1 MCILNL
7 YTMISKTQLFMTLL
21 LLSTSSLVAQTK
33 LSGLVTDERGEAIP
47 GANVSIRNS
56 YDGASTD
63 ATGAFQF
70 STAETGSQVL
80 IITFVGYKTIEQL
93 VLLNGSPINVK
104 IAMKE
109 TINQLEAVT
118 ITAGAFTA
126 SDESRRTVF
135 KALDIATT
143 AGATADIAGALNTL
157 PGTQKVGES
166 GRLFVRGGEG
176 NETKTF
182 IDGMIVVDAY
192 GPAAP
197 NTPSRG
203 RFLPFM
209 FKGTSFSTGGYS
221 AEYGQALSSVL
232 ALDSKDK
239 QEMTRTDIGLLSVG
253 GDVAHTQVWDRS
265 SLAGKIQYTNIRP
278 YYKLINQELDWE
290 TPFSSMEGSA
300 AFRQQIGQHGLFKA
314 YGNFN
319 SSSLSLY
326 QHDIANSQQKRLLA
340 LKNDYAYVN
349 TFYQDVLNENWSI
362 RGGLSYTSI
371 RNDASLDVDNALEVE
386 KGVHAKTVI
395 TGSVSDRIELKTGV
409 EVLTRSYEQ
418 TLRSPNVTQ
427 ALIRSFDDTMTALFA
442 EIDLYASNRF
452 VTRLGGRAEHNGI
465 QNTLYVDPRLSLGY
479 KAGNDGQISLAYGT
493 FRQTAANQWLRMNTD
508 LKQEKARHLIANYQ
522 HINNNR
528 TFRIETYI
536 KNYTDLV
543 KFADG
548 NSANSKNTGN
558 GYAQGL
564 ELFWRD
570 TQTFKNTDYWISY
583 SYLDTK
589 RDYLNYTAEV
599 MPSFASTHNFSL
611 VTKYFVREIKTQIG
625 TTYSFSSARPYN
637 NPNKDAFMSGR
648 TPAYHDLSINL
659 SYLPKPY
666 LIVYLSCTNLLM
678 RENVFGYEY
687 SSFPDSNGVY
697 ASRAIKQPAK
707 NFLFLGIFITL
718 SKDKGMN
725 QLPSL

>member
-1 MCILNL
+1 MNL
-7 YTMISKTQLFMTLL
+7 YTMISKKQLFFTLL
-21 LLSTSSLVAQTK
+21 ILSAHLLIAQTK
-33 LSGLVTDERGEAIP
+33 LTGTVTDENGQAIP
-47 GANVSIRNS
+47 GVNVSIKGS
-56 YDGASTD
+56 YDGASTN
-63 ATGAFQF
+63 ALGAFKF
-70 STAETGSQVL
+70 STQETGSQVL
-80 IITFVGYKTIEQL
+80 LITFVGYKMVEQL
-93 VLLNGSPINVK
+93 VVLNGNTVEVQVV
-104 IAMKE
+104 MQE

-118 ITAGAFTA
+118 ITAGSFTA

-182 IDGMIVVDAY
+182 IDGMIVLDAY

-221 AEYGQALSSVL
+221 AEYGQALSSIL

-239 QEMTRTDIGLLSVG
+239 QEMTRTDIGILSVG

-265 SLAGKIQYTNIRP
+265 SLAGKIQYTNIGP
-278 YYKLINQELDWE
+278 YNNLISQELDWE

-300 AFRQQIGQHGLFKA
+300 AFRQQIGKHGLLKA

-319 SSSLSLY
+319 SSSLSLF
-326 QHDIANSQQKRLLA
+326 QHNIGQTQQKQLLK
-340 LKNDYAYVN
+340 LKNDYVYSN
-349 TFYQDVLNENWSI
+349 TFYQDALNKNWSI
-362 RGGLSYTSI
+362 RSGLSFTGIY
-371 RNDASLDVDNALEVE
+371 NDANLETGSAKE
-386 KGVHAKTVI
+386 LERGVHAKTVI
-395 TGSVSDRIELKTGV
+395 TGSLFEGVEVKTGV

-418 TLRSPNVTQ
+418 TLLSTNDSQ
-427 ALIRSFDDTMTALFA
+427 ELIRFFKETITSLFA
-442 EIDLYASNRF
+442 EVDLYASNRF
-452 VTRLGGRAEHNGI
+452 VTRLGGRAENNSL
-465 QNTLYVDPRLSLGY
+465 QNRFYLDPRLSLGY
-479 KAGNDGQISLAYGT
+479 KVGEEGQISLAYGT
-493 FRQTAANQWLRMNTD
+493 FHQTAANQWVRMNTN
-508 LKQEKARHLIANYQ
+508 LKQERAQHLIANYQ
-522 HINNNR
+522 YVNNNR
-528 TFRIETYI
+528 TFRVETYL
-536 KNYTDLV
+536 KKYTDLV

-548 NSANSKNTGN
+548 NTANSTNTGK

-564 ELFWRD
+564 ELFLRD
-570 TQTFKNTDYWISY
+570 TQTFRNTDYWISY

-589 RDYLNYTAEV
+589 RNYLNFTSEV
-599 MPSFASTHNFSL
+599 MPSFASAHNFSV
-611 VTKYFVREIKTQIG
+611 VTKYFFPSLKTQLG
-625 TTYSFSSARPYN
+625 TTYSFSSSRPYH
-637 NPNKDAFMSGR
+637 NPNSGVFMGGR
-648 TPAYHDLSINL
+648 TPAYHDLSINI

-666 LIVYLSCTNLLM
+666 LIVYVSCTNLLM
-678 RENVFGYEY
+678 RDNVFGYEY
-687 SSFPDSNGVY
+687 ASTPDTSGVY
-697 ASRAIKQPAK
+697 AGRAIRQPAK

-718 SKDKGMN
+718 SKEKGIN

>member
-1 MCILNL
+1 MN
-7 YTMISKTQLFMTLL
+7 SKTTLL
-21 LLSTSSLVAQTK
+21 FTLILLGATSVHAQTK
-33 LSGLVTDERGEAIP
+33 ITGIVTDEKGEAIP
-47 GANVSIRNS
+47 GANVAIKDS
-56 YDGASTD
+56 YDGTSTD
-63 ATGAFQF
+63 VNGAFQF
-70 STAETGSQVL
+70 STTETGTHALV
-80 IITFVGYKTIEQL
+80 ITFVGYKTFEQS
-93 VLLNGSPINVK
+93 VLLNGNAISIK
-104 IAMKE
+104 ASLKE
-109 TINQLEAVT
+109 TINELEAVT

-182 IDGMIVVDAY
+182 IDGMIVLDAY
-192 GPAAP
+192 GAAAP

-239 QEMTRTDIGLLSVG
+239 QEMTRTDIGILSVG
-253 GDVAHTQVWDRS
+253 GDVSHTHVWDRS
-265 SLAGKIQYTNIRP
+265 SLAGKISYTNIRP
-278 YYKLINQELDWE
+278 YFKLINQEIDWE
-290 TPFSSMEGSA
+290 TPFSAVEGSA
-300 AFRQQIGQHGLFKA
+300 AFRQQVGKHGLFKA

-319 SSSLSLY
+319 SATLSLY
-326 QHDIANSQQKRLLA
+326 QHDIADPQQKQLLD
-340 LKNDYAYVN
+340 LKNEYGYAN
-349 TFYQDVLNENWSI
+349 AFYQDVLNENWSI

-371 RNDASLDVDNALEVE
+371 NNDATLMDDNALETE
-386 KGVHAKTVI
+386 RGIHAKTVI
-395 TGSVSDRIELKTGV
+395 TGSLSDRIEVKTGA
-409 EVLTRSYEQ
+409 EVITRTYEQ
-418 TLRSPNVTQ
+418 VLSSPDFTGS
-427 ALIRSFDDTMTALFA
+427 LIRSFDETMTALFVEA
-442 EIDLYASNRF
+442 DLYASNKF
-452 VTRLGGRAEHNGI
+452 VTRIGGRTEHNSL
-465 QNTLYVDPRLSLGY
+465 QNTLRVDPRVSLGY
-479 KAGNDGQISLAYGT
+479 KAGADGQFSLAYGT
-493 FRQTAANQWLRMNTD
+493 FRQTAANQWLRVNTTLD
-508 LKQEKARHLIANYQ
+508 QERAQHFIANYQ

-528 TFRIETYI
+528 TFRVETYL
-536 KNYTDLV
+536 KQYSDLV
-543 KFADG
+543 KFTNG
-548 NSANSKNTGN
+548 NSATSTNTGK

-570 TQTFKNTDYWISY
+570 TRSIKNTDYWISY

-599 MPSFASTHNFSL
+599 MPSFASAHNFSV
-611 VTKYFVREIKTQIG
+611 VTKYFVSKLKTQIG

-637 NPNKDAFMSGR
+637 NPNSDVFMGGR
-648 TPAYHDLSINL
+648 TPAYHDLSINI

-666 LIVYLSCTNLLM
+666 LIIYASCTNILG
-678 RENVFGYEY
+678 RDNIFGYEY
-687 SSFPDSNGVY
+687 AATPDTNGVY
-697 ASRAIKQPAK
+697 ASRAIRQPAK

-718 SKDKGMN
+718 SKDKGIN
-725 QLPSL
+725 QLPAL